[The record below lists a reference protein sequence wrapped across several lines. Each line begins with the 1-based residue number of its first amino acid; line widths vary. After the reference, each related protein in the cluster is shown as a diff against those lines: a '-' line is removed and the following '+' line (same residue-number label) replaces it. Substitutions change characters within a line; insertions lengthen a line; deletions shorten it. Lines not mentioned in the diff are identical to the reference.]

1 MDGNGRWAKSKGLP
15 RLAGHKKGVSS
26 VRRIT
31 EKCGEIG
38 IKYLTLFTFSA
49 ENWNRPNTEV
59 KALMTLLT
67 GTLRKDHNILII
79 LFQLT
84 IGIFH
89 QKKLLI

>member
-1 MDGNGRWAKSKGLP
+1 MTKKDTDKTMAPPEHVAIIMDGNGRWAKSKGLP

-59 KALMTLLT
+59 KALMTLLRPT
-67 GTLRKDHNILII
+67 K
-79 LFQLT
+79 
-84 IGIFH
+84 
-89 QKKLLI
+89 